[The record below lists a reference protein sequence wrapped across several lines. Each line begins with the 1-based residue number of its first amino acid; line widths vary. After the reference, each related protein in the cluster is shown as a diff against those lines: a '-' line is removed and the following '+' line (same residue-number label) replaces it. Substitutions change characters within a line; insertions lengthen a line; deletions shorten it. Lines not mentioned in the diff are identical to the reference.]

1 MAETKLIQAHSW
13 GVFEFLLED
22 CPCGTW
28 RTCPKVR
35 WLRDTGI
42 KLHVPKLACNSRW
55 PAIGKRVRVGSLC
68 SNYIIHVCH
77 LSLFVRLVDMLAW
90 TRRPCS
96 EWLSWHWAE
105 ESPRLCRCLPPY
117 SYRGMHF
124 WKGGKVN
131 SSACPIVPFP
141 AKHKANEA
149 SVKSPRLQ
157 LRTHHSCVQHQR
169 PRSRLDECGHAS
181 HFWLHLKCH
190 HGIIPRKGRNKER
203 ISVLQGTHSSVTS
216 KPKRLADTGK
226 ELLQDE
232 LRWRKLSRRLT

>member
-1 MAETKLIQAHSW
+1 M
-13 GVFEFLLED
+13 
-22 CPCGTW
+22 
-28 RTCPKVR
+28 TCHWPKSSNRIIVQQ
-35 WLRDTGI
+35 LY
-42 KLHVPKLACNSRW
+42 NS
-55 PAIGKRVRVGSLC
+55 
-68 SNYIIHVCH
+68 H

-90 TRRPCS
+90 TRGPCS

-117 SYRGMHF
+117 SYRVHF
-124 WKGGKVN
+124 WKGGKVYK

-141 AKHKANEA
+141 ANHEANEA

-181 HFWLHLKCH
+181 HFWLHLKWH

-226 ELLQDE
+226 EL
-232 LRWRKLSRRLT
+232 